1 MCIRDRLCITQ
12 PSLSH
17 AIAQM
22 EKELG
27 VPLFEKNGRNTL
39 LTPFGREFLACA
51 EHTLSTDVYKRQGTK
66 GFVDILAKDCKDHLT
81 VIEVKKSNSTA
92 REAIHEVFK
101 YLEGVKINKGLRD
114 DEIRLLI
121 LSTEWDELLIPFSSL
136 CQNSTVN
143 IEGYRIQVS
152 ENRTLSSVKR
162 VQPIMHNHERLFCE
176 HHMPVS
182 YTHLD
187 VYKRQ
192 VFPLLFP
199 QSAWNL
205 LQMYV

>member
-1 MCIRDRLCITQ
+1 MTRKYTESEIRDIIADNLQCIEPGMVLIDT
-12 PSLSH
+12 
-17 AIAQM
+17 
-22 EKELG
+22 
-27 VPLFEKNGRNTL
+27 
-39 LTPFGREFLACA
+39 
-51 EHTLSTDVYKRQGTK
+51 EHYLPNYKGTK

-152 ENRTLSSVKR
+152 ENRTLSSV
-162 VQPIMHNHERLFCE
+162 
-176 HHMPVS
+176 
-182 YTHLD
+182 
-187 VYKRQ
+187 
-192 VFPLLFP
+192 
-199 QSAWNL
+199 
-205 LQMYV
+205 

>member
-1 MCIRDRLCITQ
+1 MTRKYTESEIRDIIADNLQCIEPGMVLIDT
-12 PSLSH
+12 
-17 AIAQM
+17 
-22 EKELG
+22 
-27 VPLFEKNGRNTL
+27 
-39 LTPFGREFLACA
+39 
-51 EHTLSTDVYKRQGTK
+51 EHYLPNYKGTK
-66 GFVDILAKDCKDHLT
+66 GFADILAKDCKDHLT

-152 ENRTLSSVKR
+152 ENRTLSSVKEYSLLCT
-162 VQPIMHNHERLFCE
+162 IMNVCFVNIICCVHILQNRNYNRQSRNIL
-176 HHMPVS
+176 
-182 YTHLD
+182 HLL
-187 VYKRQ
+187 KQ
-192 VFPLLFP
+192 KEFMITFLL
-199 QSAWNL
+199 
-205 LQMYV
+205 Y